1 MIVLYSITTAAAALL
16 AVTFFLR
23 KASWDDFLAGNATIS
38 DLDDSDNLVAMAALL
53 QIGLFITGAIVTS
66 IWARRIAQNAQARG
80 AQGIKVGMAT
90 GGWFI
95 PIGFF
100 WLGFGQLRKSSE
112 AFGRQVDAL
121 QRWQALFI
129 AQSLIGTVTRNM
141 GEIDESN
148 PSTVADSL
156 RNQWMLG
163 LLGAAMFAVTTFF
176 AAKAAKELDAVVS
189 GG

>member
-1 MIVLYSITTAAAALL
+1 MIVLYSVTTAAAALL
-16 AVTFFLR
+16 ALTFFLR
-23 KASWDDFLAGNATIS
+23 KGKWDDFLAGNATIS
-38 DLDDSDNLVAMAALL
+38 DLDNSDNTVAMAALL
-53 QIGLFITGAIVTS
+53 QIVLFIAAAIVTS

-112 AFGRQVDAL
+112 AFGRPIAAL
-121 QRWQALFI
+121 YRWQTLFI
-129 AQSLIGTVTRNM
+129 LQSVISTVTRNM
-141 GEIDESN
+141 GKIDESS
-148 PSTVADSL
+148 PGSVADSL

-176 AAKAAKELDAVVS
+176 AAKAAKELDTVVS